1 MARSL
6 IPLLAVVVII
16 VPRSDAFSCAPFEPQ
31 AQDCEGLKSFWTHVG
46 EGELEVPSESMH
58 YCDLSWVG
66 CDADNIHVTSID
78 VRNQGLSGELPTC
91 EGKASP
97 CYDLDSLVKLQY
109 LLLSN
114 NEFTGIIPQ
123 TLVDLTEL
131 KTLSLSGNTF
141 TGEIPVWFNA
151 FTKLQQL
158 DLSENQ
164 LSGVINCSAFDGL
177 VNLNKM

>member
-1 MARSL
+1 M
-6 IPLLAVVVII
+6 
-16 VPRSDAFSCAPFEPQ
+16 
-31 AQDCEGLKSFWTHVG
+31 
-46 EGELEVPSESMH
+46 PSESMH

-66 CDADNIHVTSID
+66 CDADNIHVTSMYAATESDADGCSD

-131 KTLSLSGNTF
+131 KTL
-141 TGEIPVWFNA
+141 
-151 FTKLQQL
+151 
-158 DLSENQ
+158 
-164 LSGVINCSAFDGL
+164 
-177 VNLNKM
+177 